1 MKKIEKFY
9 NSKLGQS
16 IAELLRWVLF
26 GAIGLIVDGLIIIFT
41 EQPTSNLSFFILF
54 GLRFVD
60 AILHKSGLAE
70 KGISRF

>member
-26 GAIGLIVDGLIIIFT
+26 GAIGLIVDGLIVIFT

>member
-1 MKKIEKFY
+1 MKKIVKFY

-26 GAIGLIVDGLIIIFT
+26 GAIGLIVDGLIVIFT
-41 EQPTSNLSFFILF
+41 DQPESNLTLYILF
-54 GLRFVD
+54 GLRFID
-60 AILHKSGLAE
+60 AILHKSGLLE